1 MSEPEYTVPISKTP
15 DRDKDGLRI
24 EYGYKVLNSG
34 DIIGGRYQIIKEL
47 RSGGFATTYIARDLG
62 NQSDLKCV
70 VKKLQPRFNSPKI
83 WQNAKERFITEATVL
98 QWLGKHDQIPQ
109 LLAHFEEE
117 QQFYL
122 VQEFI
127 EGEEFE
133 QEVNRREILTESEII
148 NFLYDVL
155 QIIDFV
161 HKQGVIHRDIKPS
174 NLIRRAS
181 DRKMVLIDFGAVKEI
196 TTMSYDSQK
205 HTVETQIIGTPGYM
219 SPEQNNGKP
228 VYSSDIYALGR
239 TAIYALTGR
248 SPVELEDTQAGET
261 LTWQKFAK
269 VSRKLVAII
278 NKMMSSRISERY
290 ANAND
295 VLYDLKPLL
304 RIGKV
309 VNNRYKIVSYLGGRE
324 ESKTYT
330 VETIDDEEPNTY
342 VLKIIQLPKNQANN
356 FLQIKSKLDL
366 AITVFKKLENCP
378 YIARLFEYFQ
388 EQNELY
394 LVEEYIEGRDLE
406 QELKKQKSLGQDK
419 VIELLE
425 NVLETLVYIHKQQ
438 IVHGNIKPANLIRKQ
453 VDRNFVLTDFAA
465 LTEVVDRWMEIQ
477 KGYIPP
483 EQIAGKTYAAS
494 DIYALGIIAIAALM
508 GTAPDRLKKNP
519 ATGEIIWLEALEIDP
534 KLTKILDK
542 MVRLDWRKR
551 YQSASEALKALK
563 KTKRRTASIL
573 TEPWFLYPLSL
584 GILGIVGFFGNF
596 FWVQYQAF
604 LLFEKADVRL
614 ESQQYERAIAYYD
627 RGINMLGGRVKN
639 VERAW
644 LAKANALGSLNRYQ
658 ERLKTCDTAL
668 TQVNRTNPFY
678 IHFLNCQGLA
688 LDGLKE
694 YDRAIKIFDRVI
706 KISPEFFY
714 AWLNRGEAYRKIG
727 KDEEAIA
734 DFQKAIT
741 LDRNLSFVPL
751 NNLGNLYFHEGKYS
765 EALEAYKQAI
775 QVKNNYLPALLGRSH
790 TLRALKN
797 YTEAIASYDRAIAVN
812 ANSFEAWY
820 GKGLIQEAQGNYR
833 EAIGSYR
840 MAVEINPKYQVA
852 IDALK
857 RIERK

>member
-1 MSEPEYTVPISKTP
+1 
-15 DRDKDGLRI
+15 
-24 EYGYKVLNSG
+24 
-34 DIIGGRYQIIKEL
+34 
-47 RSGGFATTYIARDLG
+47 
-62 NQSDLKCV
+62 
-70 VKKLQPRFNSPKI
+70 
-83 WQNAKERFITEATVL
+83 
-98 QWLGKHDQIPQ
+98 PQ

-148 NFLYDVL
+148 HFLDDVL
-155 QIIDFV
+155 QIVDFV

-278 NKMMSSRISERY
+278 NKMMSSRIAERY

-304 RIGKV
+304 RIGKI
-309 VNNRYKIVSYLGGRE
+309 VNNRYKIVSYLGGKE

-342 VLKIIQLPKNQANN
+342 VLKIIQLPKGKANN

-366 AITVFKKLENCP
+366 AIAVFKKLENCP

-388 EQNELY
+388 EENELY

-406 QELKKQKSLGQDK
+406 QELKKQKSLSQDK
-419 VIELLE
+419 IIELLE

-453 VDRNFVLTDFAA
+453 VDRTFVLTDFAA

-508 GTAPDRLKKNP
+508 GTSPDRLKKNP
-519 ATGEIIWLEALEIDP
+519 ATGEIIWSEALEIDP

-551 YQSASEALKALK
+551 YQSASEVLKVLK
-563 KTKRRTASIL
+563 KTKRRSASIL

-604 LLFEKADVRL
+604 LLFEKADV
-614 ESQQYERAIAYYD
+614 
-627 RGINMLGGRVKN
+627 
-639 VERAW
+639 
-644 LAKANALGSLNRYQ
+644 
-658 ERLKTCDTAL
+658 
-668 TQVNRTNPFY
+668 
-678 IHFLNCQGLA
+678 
-688 LDGLKE
+688 
-694 YDRAIKIFDRVI
+694 
-706 KISPEFFY
+706 
-714 AWLNRGEAYRKIG
+714 
-727 KDEEAIA
+727 
-734 DFQKAIT
+734 
-741 LDRNLSFVPL
+741 
-751 NNLGNLYFHEGKYS
+751 
-765 EALEAYKQAI
+765 
-775 QVKNNYLPALLGRSH
+775 
-790 TLRALKN
+790 
-797 YTEAIASYDRAIAVN
+797 
-812 ANSFEAWY
+812 
-820 GKGLIQEAQGNYR
+820 
-833 EAIGSYR
+833 
-840 MAVEINPKYQVA
+840 
-852 IDALK
+852 
-857 RIERK
+857 